1 MTEAKLRN
9 LKLVRAV
16 VFDLDGLMFDSQ
28 PFWQAAQLEVFPQ
41 VGASITRQ
49 DTIDTTGMRVN
60 EMVQMCYAKS
70 PWDSIS
76 RDEVCDRIVN
86 RVTELVQQHKPAM
99 PGLNH
104 AIEICQQ
111 QGLKLAIASSSP
123 LTLIQTTIEALKLE
137 GVFSV
142 KTSGESL
149 RYAKPHPE
157 VYLNACA
164 ALEVEPQECVA
175 IEDSFIGL
183 IAAKAAQMKTIVIP
197 EQSMASQQRFV
208 IADRRLASLE
218 ELAPEILQSL

>member
-1 MTEAKLRN
+1 VQHTHRLAPDVYLGVVRVTRRGIQVEAEGKCEVVEWAVKMRRLPDDGSKLRN
-9 LKLVRAV
+9 LKMVRAV
-16 VFDLDGLMFDSQ
+16 VFDLDGLMIDSQ

-60 EMVQMCYAKS
+60 EMVQICYARS

-76 RDEVCDRIVN
+76 RDEVCDRIVK

-99 PGLNH
+99 PGLHH

-111 QGLKLAIASSSP
+111 QGLKLAIASP
-123 LTLIQTTIEALKLE
+123 LTLIQTAIEALKLE

-157 VYLNACA
+157 VYLKP
-164 ALEVEPQECVA
+164 ALPSKLNRKNVLLSR
-175 IEDSFIGL
+175 IHSSD
-183 IAAKAAQMKTIVIP
+183 
-197 EQSMASQQRFV
+197 
-208 IADRRLASLE
+208 
-218 ELAPEILQSL
+218 